1 MDKNMAFEHIN
12 ENLSQGDVLV
22 GFFQATQSFKLWLFF
37 LIGPLAVLSMKFYF
51 VAVTQRG
58 IYFHRLNFWGKF
70 ADYDFFQF
78 DEIENVEMGDG
89 FLQKPMQYFFKNGR
103 KLKLKAQLKGTQK
116 VAKLDEETLQYLN
129 KHLVVL

>member
-1 MDKNMAFEHIN
+1 MNKNMAFEHIN

-22 GFFQATQSFKLWLFF
+22 GYFQATQSFKLWLFF
-37 LIGPLAVLSMKFYF
+37 LIGPLAVLSMRFYF

-58 IYFHRLNFWGKF
+58 VYFHRLNFWGKF

-78 DEIENVEMGDG
+78 DEIENVDIGDG
-89 FLQKPMQYFFKNGR
+89 FIQKPMRYFFKNGR

-116 VAKLDEETLQYLN
+116 VAKLDEETLQYLTE
-129 KHLVVL
+129 HLAVL